1 MEETTL
7 NELEVVEGGL
17 VEEVEEPAVSVA
29 DELEKQLEVAK
40 KEQSAKLG
48 QSREHLIAQLRMAA
62 EKYGTVNGYMQARMA
77 IEEASFGDVP
87 TAANELA
94 AELAGDMAGV
104 ALTLADQIEQANMM
118 ELGTDILDEYLD
130 KDFIHRPIRV
140 VDVARHI
147 LVVNLLQNA
156 GGPLDD
162 FANFRD
168 GTDAEIN
175 RIGEELDAQRAL
187 EEDLAGK

>member
-130 KDFIHRPIRV
+130 KDFIHRPIRQV
-140 VDVARHI
+140 EVARHI

-175 RIGEELDAQRAL
+175 RIGEELAAQRAL

>member
-17 VEEVEEPAVSVA
+17 VEEVEEPTVSVA

-104 ALTLADQIEQANMM
+104 ALTLADQIEQGNVM

-140 VDVARHI
+140 VEVARHI

-175 RIGEELDAQRAL
+175 RISEELDAQRAL